1 MNYFHFV
8 LYTKT
13 VSKKDRNC
21 VSSPI
26 DYNIGRLC
34 KWCKIH
40 IAVSVVCLFTFC
52 KSLLKIL

>member
-34 KWCKIH
+34 NWCKIH
-40 IAVSVVCLFTFC
+40 IAVSVVCLCTFC
-52 KSLLKIL
+52 KSLII